1 MKLVII
7 NYGSGNLH
15 SVNKSFEAANQ
26 NLQEPYDIQI
36 TNDPEV
42 VKVADKIVLP
52 GVGAF
57 ADCKKSIFD
66 IRGMYESLEESVI
79 QKKIPFMGICV
90 GMQLLAET
98 AEEFGT
104 HKGFGWIPGSV
115 VKIAEA
121 KGYKIPHMG
130 WNEVDFVDNS
140 LFAGLSQKTNLYFVH
155 SFYFKATNPK
165 DIVTTTNY
173 PDEITAAV
181 NRENIFGTQF
191 HPEKSHDSGQ
201 VIITNFLKWNNE

>member
-140 LFAGLSQKTNLYFVH
+140 LFAGLRQKTNLYFVH

-165 DIVTTTNY
+165 DIVATTNY

>member
-26 NLQEPYDIQI
+26 NLQEPYDIQV

-42 VKVADKIVLP
+42 VKNADKIVLP

-66 IRGMYESLEESVI
+66 IQGMYDSLEESVLS
-79 QKKIPFMGICV
+79 KKIPFMGICV
-90 GMQLLAET
+90 GMQLLAEK

-104 HKGFGWIPGSV
+104 HAGFGWIPGSV
-115 VKIAEA
+115 VRVTET

-130 WNEVDFVDNS
+130 WNEVDFQDNP
-140 LFAGLSQKTNLYFVH
+140 LFLGLEQKTNFYFVH
-155 SFYFKATNPK
+155 SYYFKTTNSE
-165 DIVTTTNY
+165 DTVATTNY
-173 PDEITAAV
+173 PNVITAAV
-181 NRENIFGTQF
+181 KRENIFGTQF
-191 HPEKSHDSGQ
+191 HPEKSHNSGQ
-201 VIITNFLKWNNE
+201 VILTNFLKWNNK

>member
-42 VKVADKIVLP
+42 VKNADKIVLP

-66 IRGMYESLEESVI
+66 IWCSN
-79 QKKIPFMGICV
+79 
-90 GMQLLAET
+90 
-98 AEEFGT
+98 
-104 HKGFGWIPGSV
+104 GS
-115 VKIAEA
+115 
-121 KGYKIPHMG
+121 
-130 WNEVDFVDNS
+130 
-140 LFAGLSQKTNLYFVH
+140 
-155 SFYFKATNPK
+155 SFYCCLC
-165 DIVTTTNY
+165 I
-173 PDEITAAV
+173 
-181 NRENIFGTQF
+181 
-191 HPEKSHDSGQ
+191 DS
-201 VIITNFLKWNNE
+201 ISYN